1 MGRTSEG
8 EFRNDKFHGHGI
20 LYDTHGNKYEGTF
33 KDNLREGYGKF
44 TWQSGDT
51 FIGNFVNDK
60 F

>member
-1 MGRTSEG
+1 
-8 EFRNDKFHGHGI
+8 
-20 LYDTHGNKYEGTF
+20 
-33 KDNLREGYGKF
+33 LREGYGKF